1 MNQSI
6 QRVGF
11 FSSLIAAL
19 GAATRRALHRCL
31 LGGLQATLLA
41 TVLAAPAWAVE
52 PFTISDIRVE
62 GLQRVEPGTVFASI
76 PVRVGDRYE
85 DDKGAAAI
93 RSLFALGLFKD
104 VRLDVQG
111 TVLVV
116 VVEERPTIASVDFS
130 GLREFDKDVL
140 RKVLREIGLA
150 DGRPFDQALADRAE
164 QELKR
169 QYISRSLYAAE
180 VITTITP
187 VERNRV
193 NLTFSVNEGPPA
205 RIRELRIVG
214 ARAFSESTL
223 KGLFNQDTGT
233 FLSWYTK
240 SNQYSRTKLNAD
252 LETLRS
258 YYLQRGYMEFTID
271 STQVSIS
278 PDKKDVSIVINVTEG
293 GRFVVSAVKLEGN
306 FLGKDDEFKALVAIK
321 PGQPYNIDE
330 VTGTTRAFTD
340 YFGNFGYAFAQA
352 QARPDVD
359 RATGRVQITIQA
371 DPSRRAY
378 VRRINIAGNNRTR
391 DEVVRREF
399 RQLEASWYD
408 GDRIRRSR
416 DRVDRLGYFK
426 SVVIE
431 TQEVPGAPDQV
442 DLNIVVE
449 EKPTGAI
456 QLTAGFSSTEK
467 LSVGFGISQDNAFGS
482 GRFLS
487 MNVNASKFNRV
498 FAVNTTDPYFTPDG
512 VSRTWEVS
520 HRDVRPYLNQ
530 GGSYRVVTT
539 NGSVRFGVPFTEVDT
554 VNFGAGIEQNHIVT
568 GAAIPAA
575 YLVYARDVGYKS
587 LMLPLT
593 VGWFRDDRDS
603 ALMPSRGR
611 LQRVSGEVSPLGD
624 SHYFK
629 AGYQVQQYVPL
640 DRQYNLAFN
649 ADLGWGQAIGNSSF
663 PVFKNYVGGGLGSV
677 RGFSPGTLGPRD
689 VTGSIVGGNRKI
701 ALNGELLAPL
711 PGTGN
716 DRTIRLFG
724 FVDAGNIYGP
734 EETVDLAKLRASA
747 GAGITWISP
756 MGPLRVAYTHPLRK
770 FPGDRIEKFQFQ
782 IGTSF

>member
-1 MNQSI
+1 MNQLI
-6 QRVGF
+6 QRVAF
-11 FSSLIAAL
+11 FGSLLAAL
-19 GAATRRALHRCL
+19 RAAAGRGLYRRL
-31 LGGLQATLLA
+31 LGGLLA
-41 TVLAAPAWAVE
+41 SIFAAQAWAVE
-52 PFTISDIRVE
+52 PFTIGDIRVE

-93 RSLFALGLFKD
+93 RSLFALGLFKY
-104 VRLDVQG
+104 VRLEVRG
-111 TVLVV
+111 NVLVV
-116 VVEERPTIASVDFS
+116 LVEDRPTIASVDFS
-130 GLREFDKDVL
+130 GLREFNKDVL
-140 RKVLREIGLA
+140 LKVLREIGLA

-169 QYISRSLYAAE
+169 QYITRSLYAAE
-180 VITTITP
+180 VISTITP

-193 NLTFSVNEGPPA
+193 NLTFSINEGPPA

-233 FLSWYTK
+233 FMSWYTK

-271 STQVSIS
+271 STQVAIS

-293 GRFVVSAVKLEGN
+293 DRFVVSAVKLEGS
-306 FLGKDDEFKALVAIK
+306 FLGKDNEFKALVAIK
-321 PGQPYNIDE
+321 PGQPYNVDE
-330 VTGTTRAFTD
+330 ITRTTRAFTE
-340 YFGNFGYAFAQA
+340 YFGNFGYAFAQV
-352 QARPDVD
+352 QARPEVD
-359 RATGRVQITIQA
+359 RATGRVQITLQA
-371 DPSRRAY
+371 EPSRRAY
-378 VRRINIAGNNRTR
+378 VRRINIAGNSRTR
-391 DEVVRREF
+391 DEVIRREF

-426 SVVIE
+426 SVSID

-442 DLNIVVE
+442 DLNVVVE

-456 QLTAGFSSTEK
+456 QLTAGFSSSEK
-467 LSVGFGISQDNAFGS
+467 LSLGFGISQDNAFGS

-487 MNVNASKFNRV
+487 ANVNASKYNRV
-498 FAVNTTDPYFTPDG
+498 FSINTTDPYYTADG
-512 VSRTWEVS
+512 VSRAWELS
-520 HRDVRPYLNQ
+520 HRDVRPYQDQ

-554 VNFGAGIEQNHIVT
+554 VNFGAGVEQNHIVT
-568 GAAIPAA
+568 GAAIPAS
-575 YLVYARDVGYKS
+575 YLVFARDVGYKS
-587 LMLPLT
+587 VMFPFT
-593 VGWFRDDRDS
+593 VGWIRDDRDS
-603 ALMPSRGR
+603 ALIPSRGR
-611 LQRVSGEVSPLGD
+611 LQRANGELSPFGD
-624 SHYFK
+624 VHYFR
-629 AGYQVQQYVPL
+629 AGYQFQQYVPL
-640 DRQYNLAFN
+640 NRQYSLAFN
-649 ADLGWGQAIGNSSF
+649 SDFGWGQALGNSSY
-663 PVFKNYVGGGLGSV
+663 PVFKSYTGGGLGSV
-677 RGFSPGTLGPRD
+677 RGFAPGTLGPRD
-689 VTGSIVGGNRKI
+689 VSGSIVGGNRKI

-716 DRTIRLFG
+716 DRTIRLYG
-724 FVDAGNIYGP
+724 FVDMGNVYGP
-734 EETVDLAKLRASA
+734 DEKLDLSMLRSSL

-756 MGPLRVAYTHPLRK
+756 LGPMRVAYTHPLRK
-770 FPGDRIEKFQFQ
+770 FSGDRIEKIQFQ
-782 IGTSF
+782 IGSSF